1 MIISRIRKL
10 FLVVS
15 LFFVPS
21 IVMAQ
26 GVDPAMLA
34 KPATDSWPTY
44 SGDYS
49 GLRFSP
55 LTQIN
60 QSNVKDL
67 ALAWVGHVTAGAGGG
82 FGPAAGGA
90 PTIIGGEVA
99 EPVAVV
105 PIGGAAGALR
115 LSGAILQ
122 VNGILYIT
130 APDNAWAMDAR
141 DGTVL
146 WHYFWKTKGG
156 THIGNRG
163 MGMYGDW
170 LFFETPDDYLVS
182 LDAKTGKERWHKVIS
197 DFDEQYFS
205 TMAPMVIGNHLIVGT
220 GDDLDAPGF
229 LQSFDPETG
238 DLQWKWY
245 TEPEKM
251 GDPGIG
257 DVAEP

>member
-1 MIISRIRKL
+1 MT
-10 FLVVS
+10 
-15 LFFVPS
+15 
-21 IVMAQ
+21 
-26 GVDPAMLA
+26 G
-34 KPATDSWPTY
+34 
-44 SGDYS
+44 
-49 GLRFSP
+49 
-55 LTQIN
+55 
-60 QSNVKDL
+60 
-67 ALAWVGHVTAGAGGG
+67 GAGGG
-82 FGPAAGGA
+82 FGLTAGGA
-90 PTIIGGEVA
+90 PTIVGGEVA
-99 EPVAVV
+99 EPVPVV

-115 LSGAILQ
+115 LSGAILE

-205 TMAPMVIGNHLIVGT
+205 TMAPVVIGNHLIVGT

-238 DLQWKWY
+238 EVQWKWY

-251 GDPGIG
+251 GDPGSETWPNLDSMRHGWRRRLGSGKLRPRPAPLLFLGRLNPTPAFSGVMREG
-257 DVAEP
+257 DDL